1 MYKYSN
7 AEHTAV
13 KNLTTGA
20 TGIHPGVWMW
30 EQYQEWV
37 NTGGVTEAFETRSP
51 EQVAADELQTWRDA
65 VSCGPLQFRRALRSE
80 NLMDTVKTY
89 LETADEEVVEAWEY
103 ATTIYRN
110 DPMVIAV
117 KDALGKTD
125 EELDAIF
132 HLALTFR

>member
-13 KNLTTGA
+13 TNLETGA

-37 NTGGVTEAFETRSP
+37 NAGGITEAFETRSP
-51 EQVAADELQTWRDA
+51 EQVAADELQTWRDTA
-65 VSCGPLQFRRALRSE
+65 SCGPLQFRRALRSE
-80 NLMDTVKTY
+80 NLMDAVKTY

-117 KDALGKTD
+117 KDALSKTD